1 MQKREETKMDKFR
14 VALSHDFMKPDG
26 SPAFPSFDLAP
37 LSDDPRIDWDF
48 VPVKDGRVDKSDMVG
63 FDALILLG
71 AKFDA
76 DSFPGDGQLSMV
88 ARFGVGYD
96 NVDMPACNANGVA
109 LVITPSGVRRPVA
122 VAILTLVLAL
132 AGRLFTKDGLTR
144 QGPEGWAKRAD
155 HMGQGLVGL
164 TLGSIGIGNIGA
176 EMFRLA
182 APFGMRFVAFDPYA
196 DRDIAG
202 SLDVELVSL
211 EEMFTRSDFV
221 CVNCPWTEETTGLV
235 NADGLARMKSTAFLI
250 NTARGPIVDEM
261 ALIDAL
267 QRGAIAGAGL
277 DVFEQEPTAKDNP
290 LHTMDN
296 VILTPHSL
304 CWTDQ
309 CFANIG
315 AADVEAVKAI
325 MAGEIPEGIVNADI
339 VGNEAWKDKLNNFAK
354 GG

>member
-1 MQKREETKMDKFR
+1 MDKFR
-14 VALSHDFMKPDG
+14 VALSHDFMKADG

-37 LSDDPRIDWDF
+37 LSEDPRIDWDY
-48 VPVKDGRVDKSDMVG
+48 VPVKDGRVDKADMVG

-76 DSFPGDGQLSMV
+76 DSFPGDGRLAMV

-96 NVDMPACNANGVA
+96 NVDIPACNENDVA

-132 AGRLFTKDGLTR
+132 AGRLFIKDRLTR
-144 QGPEGWAKRAD
+144 EGPEGWAKRVGY
-155 HMGQGLVGL
+155 MGQGVVGL

-182 APFGMRFVAFDPYA
+182 APFDMTFVAFDPYA
-196 DRDIAG
+196 DRDVAA
-202 SLDVELVSL
+202 SLGVELVSL
-211 EEMFTRSDFV
+211 EELYERSDFV
-221 CVNCPWTEETTGLV
+221 CVNCPLTDETTGLV
-235 NADGLARMKSTAFLI
+235 NADGFARMKSTAFLI
-250 NTARGPIVDEM
+250 NTARGPIVDEA

-267 QRGAIAGAGL
+267 KRGAIAGAGL

-290 LHTMDN
+290 LHAMDN
-296 VILTPHSL
+296 VILTPHAL

-315 AADVEAVKAI
+315 AADVEAVNAI
-325 MAGEIPEGIVNADI
+325 MAGEIPDGIVNSAI
-339 VGNEAWKDKLNNFAK
+339 VDNSNWQAKLASYTGNL
-354 GG
+354 